1 MTIKLSGTACQDNA
15 DGRINAV
22 FTAVD
27 GLFTRHRPGSG
38 VHTSHQIRGM
48 TMAQQN
54 LSAEEQE
61 ALRLVR
67 ARARDVDQAM
77 LENLFRKGLI
87 KPLAIG
93 GYGLKIEGRAALR
106 LAA

>member
-1 MTIKLSGTACQDNA
+1 
-15 DGRINAV
+15 
-22 FTAVD
+22 
-27 GLFTRHRPGSG
+27 
-38 VHTSHQIRGM
+38 
-48 TMAQQN
+48 MAHQN

-61 ALRLVR
+61 ALRQVR
-67 ARARDVDQAM
+67 ARTRDIDQTM

-87 KPLAIG
+87 KPLVIG